1 MGDVIFRRWRM
12 LGVAAI
18 LGTAVSLAAGVPA
31 RAEVPDGFVGMTSE
45 DALAGTPAYRA
56 RHMAQMERSGITLLR
71 QTIDWSVVERRR
83 GRLDFSFYDG
93 FVAAAAQHGIRVM
106 PILFNA
112 PRHRSTRPAKRALR
126 GTYPPKQ
133 ASAFA
138 RFARAAARRYGP
150 RGAFWREHPSIPARP
165 VQAWQIWNEPNLDVF
180 WQPRPRATAYVRLL
194 RASAKAIRAV
204 DPAAEIVSAGIPDSR
219 SGIRMEPFIQQ
230 MLQAGAGRSMNT
242 LAINPYSTSPAGV
255 AGILSRA
262 RRALDRQGATGIAL
276 RATELGW
283 ADRGPR
289 SKYTVGASQ
298 QAANIKNLIGRLGVR
313 RGQLRLRGF
322 VYFNWRD
329 ARPYAGFRDFWGLH
343 TGLLRLN
350 GREKPAFAAFRT
362 AVIALGRPAGAAP
375 PGAG

>member
-1 MGDVIFRRWRM
+1 MADAAIRRRRM
-12 LGVAAI
+12 LGVAAV
-18 LGTAVSLAAGVPA
+18 LGTVASLAAGVPA
-31 RAEVPDGFVGMTSE
+31 RAAVPDGFVGMTSE

-56 RHMAQMERSGITLLR
+56 RHMAQMELSGITLLR
-71 QTIDWSVVERRR
+71 QTFDWSVVERRR

-126 GTYPPKQ
+126 GTYPPKK
-133 ASAFA
+133 ASEFA

-150 RGAFWREHPSIPARP
+150 GGAFWREHPSIPARP
-165 VQAWQIWNEPNLDVF
+165 IQAWQIWNEPNLDVY
-180 WQPRPRATAYVRLL
+180 WQPKSRATAYVRLL

-219 SGIRMEPFIQQ
+219 SGIRMTPFIRQ
-230 MLQAGAGRSMNT
+230 MLKAGAGRSMDT
-242 LAINPYSTSPAGV
+242 LAVNPYATSPAGV
-255 AGILSRA
+255 IGILRRA
-262 RRALDRQGATGIAL
+262 RGALDRRGATGIAI

-289 SKYTVGASQ
+289 SKYTVGASR
-298 QAANIKNLIGRLGVR
+298 QAANIKSLIGRLGAQ
-313 RGQLRLRGF
+313 RGSLRLRGF

-343 TGLLRLN
+343 TGLLTLQ
-350 GREKPAFAAFRT
+350 GRKKPAFNAFRA
-362 AVIALGRPAGAAP
+362 AVTALGGPAGATRR
-375 PGAG
+375 GAG